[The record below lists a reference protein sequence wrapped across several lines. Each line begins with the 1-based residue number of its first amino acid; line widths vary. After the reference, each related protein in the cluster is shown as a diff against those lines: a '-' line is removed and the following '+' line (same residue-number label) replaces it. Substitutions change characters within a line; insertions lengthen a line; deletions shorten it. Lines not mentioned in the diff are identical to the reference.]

1 VRSTSKIGTLAGA
14 AMFALAAG
22 LAQGQAPVA
31 TGTAGGKVATMAFQ
45 AAIFETKDGQKALAE
60 LQAKFNPVKAR
71 LDTKRTEIAK
81 NEDALRK
88 GQNTLSPEAQQKLA
102 RDIDIATKS
111 LNRDTDDANA
121 DLEQENQR
129 LVNELAGKMIAIVGK
144 YATEKGYSMVV
155 DIGSQN
161 TPVIWASNTVDIT
174 RDAIAAYDAGAASM
188 APPAAPAA
196 KPASGIS
203 KPK

>member
-1 VRSTSKIGTLAGA
+1 MIGPFAGA
-14 AMFALAAG
+14 AVFALAAG
-22 LAQGQAPVA
+22 FAQAQTSAAPA
-31 TGTAGGKVATMAFQ
+31 PAGKVATMAFQ
-45 AAIFETKDGQKALAE
+45 AAIFETKDGQKALAD
-60 LQAKFNPVKAR
+60 LQAKFNPVKAK
-71 LDTKRTEIAK
+71 LDAKRAEIAK
-81 NEDALRK
+81 SEDALRK

-174 RDAIAAYDAGAASM
+174 RDAIAAYDAGAATM
-188 APPAAPAA
+188 PASPPAA
-196 KPASGIS
+196 KPSSGIGN
-203 KPK
+203 PK